1 MSWRQQRPTRRASA
15 HPYIGRRMSE
25 AEHKQQE
32 ANREAQRTGV
42 EAEALVERMGAE
54 YLRAEYAYIRKRS
67 EPYRRIGGVGKGGVF
82 RAVNTGASGP
92 DFELWLADGRAG
104 LLELKSRKGS
114 RVPLDAVGGAQAL
127 ALRRCVSWGHLALV
141 LVRLDGVWWLVDY
154 SAWTHSHKR
163 SLNAVDLEAQGARVP
178 VTADGFPDFLAVLER
193 AQEQARVFCAGL
205 VRGAEQA
212 DHTD

>member
-54 YLRAEYAYIRKRS
+54 YLRAEYANIRKRS
-67 EPYRRIGGVGKGGVF
+67 EPYRRIGGVGKGAVF

-141 LVRLDGVWWLVDY
+141 LVRLDGVWTVVRRRRAGSVSRRDQPTAL
-154 SAWTHSHKR
+154 AGR
-163 SLNAVDLEAQGARVP
+163 SCDTIPGPSEAGS
-178 VTADGFPDFLAVLER
+178 
-193 AQEQARVFCAGL
+193 CAC
-205 VRGAEQA
+205 AA
-212 DHTD
+212 